1 MKKRKVVWKVIA
13 LSALIIL
20 LLLMIG
26 FVIYLERYQP
36 EEVLL
41 EINNTVPSTEAAP
54 ALDTVQPPYSIA
66 ETEVQSPST
75 TEATVPAGLTP
86 TLPEESEYEDVA
98 VDTPYCTLYYSGKWQ
113 DSIQIEVKEEDFGC
127 GVEFYGFANEQKV
140 FLFSF
145 LFALETENSYPIGYY
160 ESEDGI
166 TLDVSMELSDFVPDD
181 TWSEEAVDLICSMQ
195 EEVNY
200 VINKLSS
207 LPGFHSAE

>member
-75 TEATVPAGLTP
+75 TEATVPAAACSGWSARQRAGSFSRIP
-86 TLPEESEYEDVA
+86 TGRNTDKRNTGPHIRPRDCHRS
-98 VDTPYCTLYYSGKWQ
+98 PW
-113 DSIQIEVKEEDFGC
+113 
-127 GVEFYGFANEQKV
+127 
-140 FLFSF
+140 
-145 LFALETENSYPIGYY
+145 P
-160 ESEDGI
+160 DG
-166 TLDVSMELSDFVPDD
+166 T
-181 TWSEEAVDLICSMQ
+181 
-195 EEVNY
+195 
-200 VINKLSS
+200 
-207 LPGFHSAE
+207 G